1 MFPTHNPAQQAFN
14 WYCRSNNIVE
24 SNFSN
29 AAVDMQKHV
38 SRIRKLYKQPIGCT
52 IPYDDADFRAAYLLA
67 YFPYYIEPVCH
78 VLEATKIPDSFFT
91 TDTLKAAFFG
101 GGPCPE
107 ALGLA
112 AYLRKRAP
120 RLARVE
126 ATVFDR
132 QSGWNSVQQGL
143 VPSMMMSY
151 KSGHTTFDL
160 SSRSC
165 DVVECLARECT
176 CGVAEMDIIIAQNF
190 LSEVYPNRSRAIETF
205 ERLIRRSK
213 CRYMVFVDNNYP
225 KVKDLMY
232 ELSAHLY
239 EMGLTTSKPKAETKS
254 IMPNF
259 RLPQVMQDHL
269 FIGGEGLDPKYKVH
283 YHHIVLEIAR

>member
-1 MFPTHNPAQQAFN
+1 MFPAHNPAQQVFN
-14 WYCRSNNIVE
+14 WHCCRNNISE
-24 SNFSN
+24 SGFTG
-29 AAVDMQKHV
+29 AAVDMREHV
-38 SRIRKLYKQPIGCT
+38 YRIRKLYNQPIGCT
-52 IPYDDADFRAAYLLA
+52 IPYDDKDFRAAYLLA

-78 VLEATKIPDSFFT
+78 VLEAANLPDSLFASG
-91 TDTLKAAFFG
+91 TLKAAFFG

-126 ATVFDR
+126 ATAFER
-132 QSGWNSVQQGL
+132 QSGWNQVQQEL
-143 VPSMMMSY
+143 VPSMMASY
-151 KSGHTTFDL
+151 KSGHTRFDL
-160 SSRSC
+160 NSRPC

-176 CGVAEMDIIIAQNF
+176 CGVADMDIIIAQNF
-190 LSEVYPNRSRAIETF
+190 LTEVYTDRIRAIETF

-213 CRYMVFVDNNYP
+213 CRYLVFVDNNYS
-225 KVKDLMY
+225 KVKYLMN

-239 EMGLTTSKPKAETKS
+239 EKGLITANSKAETKS

-259 RLPQVMQDHL
+259 RLPQVMQQHL
-269 FIGGEGLDPKYKVH
+269 FIGGEGLQPKYKVH
-283 YHHIVLEIAR
+283 YHYMVLEIAR